1 MILPSRISLWTHP
14 PGVISGKKYF
24 VLCFSVLYKLFTF
37 NWSVFQRWNCFWS
50 NERYCNALSGCASFT
65 SAIYK
70 IILSFGSLRACL
82 HGGGGPQVGEVAPL
96 GGVTRLSIQSLIR
109 SPQLSCKHDQI
120 KMRDYLD
127 KWVTSP
133 TWGPLPP
140 CRQALNEAVNA
151 AFIWLRAQTPITAQ
165 L

>member
-1 MILPSRISLWTHP
+1 MEKNI
-14 PGVISGKKYF
+14 
-24 VLCFSVLYKLFTF
+24 LCFAFLYCINYSDLTGQYFKGETVSGQMKGIAMHFPAVPVLL
-37 NWSVFQRWNCFWS
+37 
-50 NERYCNALSGCASFT
+50 T
-65 SAIYK
+65 SAIYR

-140 CRQALNEAVNA
+140 CRQALNETVDA
-151 AFIWLRAQTPITAQ
+151 AFI
-165 L
+165 